1 MKLSLIYIDDQI
13 QNIECYREL
22 LEPDFDVIGH
32 NDATTVKQLLDTVT
46 PHGIML
52 DIHMPG
58 TDGFTLYKEIT
69 SHPRYN
75 GCPIFFISGDIS
87 AENKLKSYMS
97 GGVDFIPRDMK
108 YEEVTFRLSNKIKH
122 FLSVTTKL
130 HLGNLEVDVEDLAVT
145 LNRKMIDL
153 TLIEFRILLTILRS
167 IPQVL
172 TRADVIKKIWNNDT
186 IKPGTVNTHITNLK
200 SKIEDWNYT
209 LKIKDEKILVE
220 RILR

>member
-13 QNIECYREL
+13 QNLECYREL

-32 NDATTVKQLLDTVT
+32 NDASTVGALLDKVS

-58 TDGFTLYKEIT
+58 TDGFTLYKQIT
-69 SHPRYN
+69 EHPRYN

-87 AENKLKSYMS
+87 AENKLKSYQN
-97 GGVDFIPRDMK
+97 GGIDFIPRDMR

-122 FLSVTTKL
+122 YLAVTTKL
-130 HLGNLEVDVEDLAVT
+130 HLGNMIVDVEALSVSIGSK
-145 LNRKMIDL
+145 LVDL
-153 TLIEFRILLTILRS
+153 TLIEYRILLSILRS
-167 IPQVL
+167 CPQVL
-172 TRADVIKKIWNNDT
+172 TRADIIKKIWNT
-186 IKPGTVNTHITNLK
+186 ETVKPGTVNTHITNLK
-200 SKIEDWNYT
+200 SKVEDWNYT

-220 RILR
+220 RILG